1 MQIFVDATR
10 TQALWRVW
18 GMTLLERVLRQLAQE
33 GATRVAVHGPAGWRG
48 QLRADFPRARIE
60 LVDVNAAPLTE
71 ELVLRLDA
79 AAVFDRRVLAFLM
92 SAAKPTRLTGTD
104 VAAVTGRVDVCP
116 VVVDPATLPSY
127 IKNLRRY
134 QPPYVWPIESTKEL
148 QRVEREMFAVV
159 YKGVTD
165 VVTKY
170 VYPGLVRVITK
181 WLAPTRITPNQ
192 VTAVSMVL
200 SFGAIPVFLAGHLG
214 VGVVMGLVM
223 SVLDS
228 VDGKLARL
236 TLRESTTGNWMDHG
250 SDTVYFG
257 AWLIVV
263 GYVAG
268 EGPARWLLF
277 TAWVLDRLIVALFH
291 VLRKRELNDWGP
303 IDAAF
308 RLVVIRRN
316 IFLLVVGAGVLVGRP
331 AAAVWVLAA
340 WTVFGVAFHTARAFW
355 ILATGEPPRASRLH
369 GEAS

>member
-10 TQALWRVW
+10 PQALWRVW

-33 GATRVAVHGPAGWRG
+33 GVTRVAVQAPMGWRSS
-48 QLRADFPRARIE
+48 LRTDFPRGLE
-60 LVDVNAAPLTE
+60 LVDATAPPLTE

-79 AAVFDRRVLAFLM
+79 ATVFDRRVLAQLL
-92 SAAKPTRLTGTD
+92 AATGPTRLAGSE
-104 VAAVTGRVDVCP
+104 AAQVTGCVEVCP
-116 VVVDPATLPSY
+116 VVVDPASLPSY
-127 IKNLRRY
+127 LKKLRRY
-134 QPPYVWPIESTKEL
+134 QPPYVWPIETAADL
-148 QRVEREMFAVV
+148 RRVDREMFAVV

-170 VYPGLVRVITK
+170 VYPGLVRVITR

-214 VGVVMGLVM
+214 LGVVMGLVM

-257 AWLIVV
+257 AWLLAV
-263 GYVAG
+263 GYVVVD
-268 EGPARWLLF
+268 GPARWLLF
-277 TAWVLDRLIVALFH
+277 AAWVLDRLIVAMFH
-291 VLRKRELNDWGP
+291 VVRKRELNDWGP

-316 IFLLVVGAGVLVGRP
+316 IFLLVLGAGVVVGRP
-331 AAAVWVLAA
+331 AAAVWTLAA
-340 WTVFGVAFHTARAFW
+340 WTVFGVAFHTARALW
-355 ILATGEPPRASRLH
+355 ILVTGEPPRASRLH
-369 GEAS
+369 GEPS